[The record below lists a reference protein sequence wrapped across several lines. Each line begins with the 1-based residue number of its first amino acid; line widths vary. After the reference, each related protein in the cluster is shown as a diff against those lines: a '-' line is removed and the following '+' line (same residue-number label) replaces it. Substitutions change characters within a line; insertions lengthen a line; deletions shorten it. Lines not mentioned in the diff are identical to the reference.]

1 MAEKDYTS
9 VVETL
14 RLADG
19 ALFSMPITLDV
30 DQQQIDQLGLKP
42 GAKVTLRDLRDDRNL
57 AILTIEDV
65 YRPDRVNEAVK
76 VFGSDDDTHPGVKYL
91 LSTAKD
97 FYVGGKVEAVQRL
110 EHYDFLDLR
119 CEFTPC

>member
-1 MAEKDYTS
+1 
-9 VVETL
+9 
-14 RLADG
+14 
-19 ALFSMPITLDV
+19 MPITLDV

-119 CEFTPC
+119 CEFAPWRYSHPRSHY